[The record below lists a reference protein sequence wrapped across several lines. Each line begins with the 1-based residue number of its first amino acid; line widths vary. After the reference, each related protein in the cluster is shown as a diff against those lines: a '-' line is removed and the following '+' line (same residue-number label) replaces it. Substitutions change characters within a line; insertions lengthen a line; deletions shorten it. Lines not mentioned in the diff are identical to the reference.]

1 MLAVAA
7 IALVACNKNVEPELV
22 QEEVTHVATVTLNKL
37 IDTKTAI
44 DEGTNSASYV
54 WTDGDEAY
62 LNIYEC
68 YTTIVE
74 EDGVE
79 VEKKNYNKGTINNIA
94 YSPDYKTATLTV
106 SFTGS
111 PTGPYSYEAIY
122 AKSVSNK
129 FNPSIQANQQPKADS
144 FDPSA
149 DVMISKATA
158 DITGVNE
165 RLTSFQFTMGR
176 VVTVNKMTLTGLDNE
191 EKVKKVEFSLDKNMV
206 GTYAINTGSYSAGGK
221 KLILDYTEEGQA
233 VANDGSFPVYFVSA
247 PVDAASIVS
256 VVVTTDKNV
265 YTKSN
270 ALDPNPFAGKTIT
283 FAVGKMTR
291 FTMAMSGYGEP
302 VSKGTVY
309 TLVESNDD
317 LFDGATYI
325 IAAADEDVVM
335 GLYTGGNNHPKVEVE
350 KSKDATGNSIITV
363 DNTMSFEPIVISA
376 HGDNWY
382 MTNAASGNTYEGQY
396 LICATGDSNNH
407 LKETDSEENGFRDW
421 TISINDGVALIINAN
436 NAAIRN
442 RIYYNSQNSGM
453 FASYKEQS
461 ASNYH
466 SVALYVDKS
475 TCVELADPELSFN
488 VVDLIEV
495 DWDDTENFTAPT
507 LNNPHD
513 LSVSYSSSEPAVAT
527 VDATSGEIV
536 FVGNGE
542 TVITAKSAKT
552 SDYKAGEATYT
563 LCVKGKVDFKSIAE
577 LNALAT
583 TTATMWDGRLENAI
597 VSFVPDLN
605 SAVIKDETGSILVYI
620 YDKNDSEKVH
630 GLKQGQTF
638 SGYFMP
644 TVKLYNG
651 TAEIIDLDEAIFEGE
666 GAVVEPESFTLATLV
681 GNLTKYQN
689 AYVQVTGLSVTNV
702 SGQNLSVSN
711 GDYSYMVYV
720 PKDCPIVAGD
730 IITVT
735 GTVAHYGDNDQIKV
749 WNLDDIE
756 KTGHVIVTPSI
767 SFSQPSQ
774 GGSFTVVVDGA
785 EITSGAAVQE
795 GKTVTLTA
803 TAADGYTFNGWTVT
817 GATLSGNTATETF
830 IVGTTDV
837 TIAAAF
843 KSNSSPSLDPE
854 EIDFTAQGYT
864 NQQEIS
870 SASAGHFSVSFDKG
884 SNSNAPKYYT
894 TGTAIRAYGGN
905 KFTVSSEY
913 TISKIEITFGSGEG
927 TNAITTNVVTYEN
940 GTWTGSANSVVFTIG
955 GTSGHRRIQKIKVTY

>member
-1 MLAVAA
+1 MNKTFYRIGMLAAA
-7 IALVACNKNVEPELV
+7 AMAFVACNKEVEINNPE
-22 QEEVTHVATVTLNKL
+22 EETHVAIISIGKAIETR
-37 IDTKTAI
+37 TAVV
-44 DEGTNSASYV
+44 EGETEASYK
-54 WTDGDEAY
+54 WLDDDAQY
-62 LNIYEC
+62 LHVYENN
-68 YTTIVE
+68 TA
-74 EDGVE
+74 
-79 VEKKNYNKGTINNIA
+79 GTITKFSLNG
-94 YSPDYKTATLTV
+94 DKTIATLTV
-106 SFTGS
+106 EFTGT
-111 PTGPYSYEAIY
+111 PTAPYSYTAKY
-122 AKSVSNK
+122 AKTLSNSNNPLIPNEQ
-129 FNPSIQANQQPKADS
+129 NPSTTS
-144 FDPSA
+144 FDPAA
-149 DVMISKATA
+149 DILVSKATS
-158 DITGVNE
+158 DVTNLEE
-165 RLTSFQFTMGR
+165 RATEFTFTMGR
-176 VVTVNKMTLTGLDNE
+176 VVTVNKMTLTGLE
-191 EKVKKVEFSLDKNMV
+191 EGEVVSSVEFSLDKHMAGYVSYDSANNN
-206 GTYAINTGSYSAGGK
+206 YSYSSGGMTLTLK
-221 KLILDYTEEGQA
+221 YTPSNGVVPASGE
-233 VANDGSFPVYFVSA
+233 FPVYFVSA

-265 YTKSN
+265 YTKAN
-270 ALDPNPFAGKTIT
+270 TLDPNPFEGKTISFSIGT
-283 FAVGKMTR
+283 MKR
-291 FTMAMSGYGEP
+291 FTMAMSGYGEEITE
-302 VSKGTVY
+302 GTVY
-309 TLVESNDD
+309 TLVEKVDD
-317 LFDGATYI
+317 IFSGAKYI
-325 IAAADEDVVM
+325 ITAADVDKAIQS
-335 GLYTGGNNHPKVEVE
+335 YTSGNNHKAVDIE
-350 KSKDATGNSIITV
+350 KNTTNKTVTIDNTIDAEEFIITGV
-363 DNTMSFEPIVISA
+363 EGGYTIQNALNKNYLNSNTSNNRLTESSSSETFTITISNGVATIVSKSNTNR
-376 HGDNWY
+376 GY
-382 MTNAASGNTYEGQY
+382 MYYNGTAGTNGNIFSCYADKSSDESGNY
-396 LICATGDSNNH
+396 H
-407 LKETDSEENGFRDW
+407 L
-421 TISINDGVALIINAN
+421 L
-436 NAAIRN
+436 
-442 RIYYNSQNSGM
+442 
-453 FASYKEQS
+453 
-461 ASNYH
+461 
-466 SVALYVDKS
+466 ALYVDQT

-495 DWDDTENFTAPT
+495 NWDDTENFTAPT

-527 VDATSGEIV
+527 VDAASGEIV

-542 TVITAKSAKT
+542 TTITAKSAKT
-552 SDYKAGEATYT
+552 SDYKAGEASYT
-563 LCVKGKVDFKSIAE
+563 LSVSGKVDFKSIAE

-597 VSFVPDLN
+597 VSFVPDRN

-666 GAVVEPESFTLATLV
+666 GAVVEPVSFTLATLV

-720 PKDCPIVAGD
+720 PKNCPIVAGD

-767 SFSQPSQ
+767 TFSQPSQ

-795 GKTVTLTA
+795 GKTVSLTA

-870 SASAGHFSVSFDKG
+870 SASAGHFSVSFNKG
-884 SNSNAPKYYT
+884 TNSNVPKYYT
-894 TGTAIRAYGGN
+894 NGTAIRAYGGN
-905 KFTVSSEY
+905 YFTVSSEY
-913 TISKIEITFGSGEG
+913 TISKIEITFGSDDGS
-927 TNAITTNVVTYEN
+927 NAITTDVVTYEN

-955 GTSGHRRIQKIKVTY
+955 GTTGNRRIRKIKVTY